1 MPQHESEIVWLR
13 PRVIRMRALLRY
25 AKSPQVEADL
35 RELIADAESRLEF
48 LEERERTKG
57 ALHQKQDITSPAAAA
72 GASCSRPAELGLGPV
87 AADHRFDV
95 LDALRS
101 QRQPYVS
108 MASMLRL
115 ASGSWNDSA
124 SSRHF

>member
-1 MPQHESEIVWLR
+1 MGDGGSMSASWVTAMLPHESEIVWLR

-35 RELIADAESRLEF
+35 RSLISDAESRLEF

-72 GASCSRPAELGLGPV
+72 GSSCSRPAELGLGPV
-87 AADHRFDV
+87 ATAD
-95 LDALRS
+95 
-101 QRQPYVS
+101 QP
-108 MASMLRL
+108 
-115 ASGSWNDSA
+115 
-124 SSRHF
+124 F